1 MYTQE
6 QKQTLV
12 SIARSSIQNGLHTD
26 KPEIINLGNH
36 DSDLQEIRATFV
48 TLKILETLRGCLGT
62 LEARY
67 PLAKSV
73 AEYAYAA
80 AFRDPRFKP
89 LSEDEF
95 NIITLNISILTHAEP
110 IEFDSDAELVQQ
122 LNPGI
127 DGLVIQSGHRSA
139 TFLPAV
145 WESLSDAKQF
155 LSQLKAKAQIRPDEN
170 LTAASRYMAIE
181 ICENN
186 I

>member
-6 QKQTLV
+6 QKKILF
-12 SIARSSIQNGLHTD
+12 SIARSSIQNGFQTD
-26 KPEIINLGNH
+26 KPEIINLEPH

-48 TLKILETLRGCLGT
+48 TLKILETLRGCIGT
-62 LEARY
+62 LEARF

-95 NIITLNISILTHAEP
+95 DIITLSISILTPAEP
-110 IEFDSDAELVQQ
+110 IEFDSDAHLLKQ
-122 LNPGI
+122 LNPNV
-127 DGLVIQSGHRSA
+127 DGLVIQSGKRSA

-145 WESLSDAKQF
+145 WESLPDAERF
-155 LSQLKAKAQIRPDEN
+155 LSQLKAKAQIHPDEN
-170 LTAASRYMAIE
+170 LTAASRYRAIE
-181 ICENN
+181 IREEN